1 MVHRLYWAA
10 YGEIYIRPVQ
20 DLEWYFEMDV
30 NNGIPKI
37 QSEVQ
42 SLPIAFGA
50 NTGITW
56 YLPALGQ

>member
-10 YGEIYIRPVQ
+10 YGEIYIRPAQ